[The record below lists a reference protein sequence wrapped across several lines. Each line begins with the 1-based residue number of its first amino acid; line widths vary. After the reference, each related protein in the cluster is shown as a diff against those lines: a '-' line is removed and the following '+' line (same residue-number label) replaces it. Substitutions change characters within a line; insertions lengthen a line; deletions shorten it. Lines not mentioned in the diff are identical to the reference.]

1 MLAGHRVLI
10 TGGGSGVGA
19 DMALAFAA
27 AGAEVVVAGRR
38 REALDAVVAGEP
50 RMRAI
55 EADVSVENDVVQL
68 FAAAGPVDIVI
79 ANAGAAES
87 APITRTSIDVW
98 QRMMA
103 VNLTGVFLTLR
114 EGVRQLEGRGWGRL
128 ITVASSAGLRGYAY
142 VSAYTAAKH
151 GAVGLTRAVAQEVAG
166 SGITANALCPGYVDT
181 ELTERTIANIM
192 ATTGR
197 SHGEA
202 LRALT
207 RANPQGRLV
216 QPAEVTAA
224 ALWLCGPGS
233 AAVNGQAIA
242 IDGGEL

>member
-1 MLAGHRVLI
+1 
-10 TGGGSGVGA
+10 
-19 DMALAFAA
+19 
-27 AGAEVVVAGRR
+27 
-38 REALDAVVAGEP
+38 
-50 RMRAI
+50 MRAI
-55 EADVSVENDVVQL
+55 EADVSVESDVVQL

-98 QRMMA
+98 QQMMA

-128 ITVASSAGLRGYAY
+128 ITVASTAGLRGYAY

-197 SHGEA
+197 SHDEA

>member
-1 MLAGHRVLI
+1 
-10 TGGGSGVGA
+10 
-19 DMALAFAA
+19 
-27 AGAEVVVAGRR
+27 
-38 REALDAVVAGEP
+38 
-50 RMRAI
+50 MRAI

-128 ITVASSAGLRGYAY
+128 ITVASTAGLRGYAY

-197 SHGEA
+197 SHDEA

>member
-98 QRMMA
+98 QQMMA

-128 ITVASSAGLRGYAY
+128 ITVASTAGLRGYAY

-192 ATTGR
+192 VTTGR
-197 SHGEA
+197 SHDEA

>member
-55 EADVSVENDVVQL
+55 EADVSVESDVVQL